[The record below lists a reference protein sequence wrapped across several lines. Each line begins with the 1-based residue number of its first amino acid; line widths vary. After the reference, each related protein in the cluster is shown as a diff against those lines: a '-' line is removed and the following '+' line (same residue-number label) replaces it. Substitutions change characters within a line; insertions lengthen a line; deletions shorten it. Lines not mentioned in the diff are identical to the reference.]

1 MHLIT
6 QILKPASFTL
16 CLALLVTA
24 WLPLESLA
32 TDATQIA
39 DNEPTST
46 GISSDVADAI
56 LKELKE
62 IRRVLE
68 KIEKQG
74 GTQRARRTQPKTAMI
89 PTKGKPALGAA
100 NAPLT
105 VVEFT
110 DYQCSYCLRFSK
122 TTFPQL
128 KTKYIDTGKVRW
140 VALNLPLSFHKDA
153 RKAAQATLCAGE
165 QGKFWEMRE
174 KLFQH
179 QNKLGTQHLI
189 NYAQSLPIDTKTFH
203 SCLQSDRHLA
213 EIDKDTSNAKS
224 LRLTGTPSF
233 IIGKTSS
240 DVISGQV
247 VIGAQPLN
255 VFEAAITKKLN
266 EKITGRNN
274 TLPSSTRYKSHKPQI

>member
-1 MHLIT
+1 M
-6 QILKPASFTL
+6 KPASFTL
-16 CLALLVTA
+16 CLALLITA

-32 TDATQIA
+32 TGATQVA
-39 DNEPTST
+39 DNESAST
-46 GISSDVADAI
+46 GISSDVANAI

-74 GTQRARRTQPKTAMI
+74 GAQRARRTQPKTAKI
-89 PTKGKPALGAA
+89 PTKGKPALGSV

-110 DYQCSYCLRFSK
+110 DYQCPYCLRFSK

-153 RKAAQATLCAGE
+153 RKAAQATHCAGE

-174 KLFQH
+174 KLYQH
-179 QNKLGTQHLI
+179 QQKLGVQHLI
-189 NYAQSLPIDTKTFH
+189 NYAQSLAIDTKTFH

-213 EIDKDTSNAKS
+213 EIDKDTKNAAS

-247 VIGAQPLN
+247 VIGAQPFK

-266 EKITGRNN
+266 EKTTGSNN
-274 TLPSSTRYKSHKPQI
+274 TLPSSTRYKPQKPQI